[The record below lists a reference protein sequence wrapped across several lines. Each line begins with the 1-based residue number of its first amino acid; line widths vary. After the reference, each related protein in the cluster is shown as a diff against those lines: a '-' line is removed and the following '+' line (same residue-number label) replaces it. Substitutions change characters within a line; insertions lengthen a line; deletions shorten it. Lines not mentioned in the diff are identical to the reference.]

1 MILNVCNCMTFYSQ
15 IKSLNDKNFAVV
27 LDLLHAFCRLI
38 DSLDLFSK
46 QMVFKCNRTNVH
58 LHVSF
63 CCEICTDFYKVN
75 IRITLIFLVLFQHLL
90 D

>member
-1 MILNVCNCMTFYSQ
+1 MTFDSQ
-15 IKSLNDKNFAVV
+15 IKSLNDTNFAVV
-27 LDLLHAFCRLI
+27 LNLLHAFCRLI
-38 DSLDLFSK
+38 DSLDLFCK

-75 IRITLIFLVLFQHLL
+75 IRITLILLVLFQHLL